1 MLGNGS
7 YALNEVKELINIAA
21 SVTLLTNG
29 MELKAEFPSNLKI
42 ITTPIKSLNGDE
54 RLKRAIFEDGTEI
67 EIDGLFVAQGTAG
80 STDLARKLGVIT
92 ENNKIRV
99 NSEMATNIPG
109 LFAAGDCTGGLMQ
122 VSKAVYEGCVAG
134 TQAIKLIRKQK

>member
-1 MLGNGS
+1 
-7 YALNEVKELINIAA
+7 
-21 SVTLLTNG
+21 

-122 VSKAVYEGCVAG
+122 SFKGCV
-134 TQAIKLIRKQK
+134 